1 MRQRKARSA
10 PSTKPTRT
18 TMIRWRAK
26 NRWRPTM
33 TRSMEGRDQPER
45 KGLPTAAGKER
56 MTWHES
62 CHRHDSRNAQVD
74 QQQAA
79 ARRRGRQ
86 SPGFRGA
93 ARASSADR
101 PVAATA
107 RAKAARGYDHLAVRG
122 EQVLAAKS
130 AIRGQGSAAG
140 ESTVA
145 DTSAVVSKNTAAAKS
160 AAVGKGAVAGKST
173 RSGKSG

>member
-1 MRQRKARSA
+1 MSRPSDMTAEMRKLTSSKPLHAAAGASLLASEALRELPARIA
-10 PSTKPTRT
+10 
-18 TMIRWRAK
+18 RWR
-26 NRWRPTM
+26 
-33 TRSMEGRDQPER
+33 SEGAVAS
-45 KGLPTAAGKER
+45 LP
-56 MTWHES
+56 S
-62 CHRHDSRNAQVD
+62 
-74 QQQAA
+74 
-79 ARRRGRQ
+79 
-86 SPGFRGA
+86 
-93 ARASSADR
+93 RASE
-101 PVAATA
+101 VVATA